1 MVLEAGASLPS
12 RLQGRLLPA
21 LSGLRELLASPGL
34 QSWPLSHQGPLPVI
48 TETTPSVPAPRRPCP
63 QGTGRGSGPPCC
75 SGSSLVTSA
84 KTISKQGLVH
94 RCRDQDLT
102 VLGTQFSAPAWLLR
116 VTGEHKSL
124 HSSRS
129 SIRPG
134 PSASPVWQACAG
146 PRMCLIQPILN
157 AWLAR
162 AARTVARV
170 WGPLLGLTPGCLHLG
185 STTLWGEV
193 GAQAPLGVG

>member
-21 LSGLRELLASPGL
+21 LSGLRELLASLSL

-48 TETTPSVPAPRRPCP
+48 TETTPSVPAPRWPCP

-94 RCRDQDLT
+94 RCGDQDLT
-102 VLGTQFSAPAWLLR
+102 VLGTQFSAPAWLLQ

-129 SIRPG
+129 FSVSCVAGLRWASNVPDPAHPECLVSESCQNSSPG
-134 PSASPVWQACAG
+134 MGAPPGANTWLSSP
-146 PRMCLIQPILN
+146 
-157 AWLAR
+157 
-162 AARTVARV
+162 
-170 WGPLLGLTPGCLHLG
+170 GLHHL
-185 STTLWGEV
+185 V
-193 GAQAPLGVG
+193 G